1 MATMNPYLSFDG
13 RCGEAMR
20 FYKECLGGELKIMTV
35 SESPIA
41 ATMPKEMRASVMHAL
56 LETGNIRIMASDM
69 LDATPLERGNGM
81 NLMLLCQSE
90 EEVHAL
96 FGKLSAG
103 GTVNAPVK
111 VEFWSAV
118 YGDLTDKF
126 GVRWMLNYD
135 KPKI

>member
-1 MATMNPYLSFDG
+1 MNPYLSFDG

-35 SESPIA
+35 GESPIA
-41 ATMPKEMRASVMHAL
+41 ATMPEEMRASVMHAL
-56 LETGNIRIMASDM
+56 LETDSIRIMASDM

-90 EEVHAL
+90 EEVHVL

-111 VEFWSAV
+111 VEFWGAV
-118 YGDLTDKF
+118 YGDLTDRF